1 MFNKNNKNTKS
12 NNAVN
17 DNFSANTIQTGTVI
31 EGQIKSEGSIR
42 IDGILN
48 GSIITKAK
56 LVIGQT
62 GVITGDVICEN
73 ASIEGKVEGKIEV
86 KELLDLKSTAVVTGD
101 IYMSKLVVAPGALIN
116 GSCNMD
122 TKSNKSS
129 LSGKGSFE
137 HKKAV

>member
-1 MFNKNNKNTKS
+1 MFNKKETI
-12 NNAVN
+12 NNASVN

-31 EGQIKSEGSIR
+31 EGHIKSEGSIR
-42 IDGILN
+42 IDGVLN

-56 LVIGQT
+56 LVIGKT
-62 GVITGDVICEN
+62 GIITGDIHCEN

-86 KELLDLKSTAVVTGD
+86 VDLLDLKSTAIITGD
-101 IYMSKLVVAPGALIN
+101 IYMAKLVVAPGALIN

-122 TKSNKSS
+122 SKSNKSS

-137 HKKAV
+137 HKQAV